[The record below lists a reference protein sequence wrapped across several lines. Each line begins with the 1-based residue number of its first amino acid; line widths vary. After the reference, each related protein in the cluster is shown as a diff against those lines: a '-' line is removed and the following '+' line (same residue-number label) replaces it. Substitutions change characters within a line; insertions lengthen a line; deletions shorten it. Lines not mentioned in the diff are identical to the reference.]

1 APDQAA
7 AWHAQGLLDTEVPA
21 EVVESLG
28 PATFS
33 GRAMDMV
40 TPDGGPVA
48 VPSDGWGQVLVYR
61 TDLFEEAGLEP
72 PETLADVAQ
81 AAEVLDTE
89 GRAGIVLGTAPGAP
103 FTTQTLEA

>member
-1 APDQAA
+1 PRR
-7 AWHAQGLLDTEVPA
+7 
-21 EVVESLG
+21 S
-28 PATFS
+28 
-33 GRAMDMV
+33 
-40 TPDGGPVA
+40 PVF
-48 VPSDGWGQVLVYR
+48 PYTTLFRSYR

-103 FTTQTLEA
+103 FTTQTLEAVLLAGGCELVDRTGAVRSEEHTSELQSRENL